1 MIHFQGK
8 IADRVAVAYSGGVDS
23 AAVLDFVMQRP
34 RSVILVHVNHG
45 NEIAQAEQLQAERAA
60 EQYALPFYLYRARPQ
75 KNREH
80 SWEEH
85 WRLERYRFFHQ
96 IELPVITG
104 HQLDDCVETWL
115 WNMCNGRDQTIAY
128 RNLNVIRP
136 FRLNR
141 KKNFVDW
148 CQRKQI
154 QWFEDPTNADAD
166 FACRNHIR
174 HRLLPEVERV
184 NPGIYTTIRNRLL
197 AEKI

>member
-23 AAVLDFVMQRP
+23 VAVLDFVMQRP
-34 RSVILVHVNHG
+34 RTVVLVHVNHG
-45 NEIAQAEQLQAERAA
+45 NEIASAEQAQAEQAAER
-60 EQYALPFYLYRARPQ
+60 YSLPLYLCRARSQ

-85 WRLERYRFFHQ
+85 WRLERYKFFHQ

-128 RNLNVIRP
+128 RNVNVIRP

-141 KKNFVDW
+141 KHEFVDW
-148 CQRKQI
+148 CERKQI
-154 QWFEDPTNADAD
+154 PWFEDPTNADPT

-184 NPGIYTTIRNRLL
+184 NPGIFTTIRNRLL